1 MRDWVPALAVV
12 SLIKKK
18 KRVNRLKNV
27 VPVFR
32 IGLQNQLK

>member
-1 MRDWVPALAVV
+1 MCDWVSVLAVV
-12 SLIKKK
+12 TLIKK
-18 KRVNRLKNV
+18 RISRLKNV